1 MNSTLNVIDGI
12 NRTKTMIETNIITD
26 IIGVFGLLITTG
38 VLINAFHFQG
48 S

>member
-1 MNSTLNVIDGI
+1 MNSKLNVINGI
-12 NRTKTMIETNIITD
+12 KQMIETNIITD